1 MLWIQVLL
9 KNKNVCFLQRKF
21 HSSLDTEPA
30 SASPDS
36 RLAQI
41 MEQHQQALMQLA
53 EVQPSEGSLSS
64 IVLPPIL
71 SRVESESQL
80 SSERSHRQQLKMA
93 RSNSE
98 GYLLQ
103 LERGKRHR
111 KRSGTKVRRACSLE
125 GEESML
131 AQR

>member
-1 MLWIQVLL
+1 
-9 KNKNVCFLQRKF
+9 
-21 HSSLDTEPA
+21 
-30 SASPDS
+30 
-36 RLAQI
+36 

-53 EVQPSEGSLSS
+53 EVQPSEGSLAS
-64 IVLPPIL
+64 IILPPIL

-80 SSERSHRQQLKMA
+80 NSERSHRHQVKMA

-111 KRSGTKVRRACSLE
+111 KRSSTKVIKACLSAKSLVNF
-125 GEESML
+125 GDTDRPGIGL
-131 AQR
+131 VIT

>member
-1 MLWIQVLL
+1 M
-9 KNKNVCFLQRKF
+9 
-21 HSSLDTEPA
+21 EPA

-41 MEQHQQALMQLA
+41 MEQHQHALMQLA

-80 SSERSHRQQLKMA
+80 SSERRHRHPMKMA

-103 LERGKRHR
+103 LEKGRKHR
-111 KRSGTKVRRACSLE
+111 KRSGTKVIKACLSSHVALE
-125 GEESML
+125 F
-131 AQR
+131 